1 MKLLMKLFPVLC
13 ALALIGCA
21 TKGGIPILSISRVAF
36 YAAGDLDVVYNVD
49 LATDATLTNWV
60 FVTNFI
66 GNGTNNPPEFI
77 GLVGAN
83 ETKMFRVNP
92 E

>member
-1 MKLLMKLFPVLC
+1 MKLFLVL
-13 ALALIGCA
+13 LAAIIIGCA
-21 TKGGIPILSISRVAF
+21 SKGGIPILSISRVAF

-49 LATDATLTNWV
+49 VATDATLTNWV
-60 FVTNFI
+60 YVTNFI

-77 GLVGAN
+77 GFVGAN

>member
-1 MKLLMKLFPVLC
+1 MKSLLSTALM
-13 ALALIGCA
+13 LALIGCA
-21 TKGGIPILSISRVAF
+21 SKGGTPILSISRVAF
-36 YAAGDLDVVYNVD
+36 YAAGDVDVVYNIDV
-49 LATDATLTNWV
+49 ATDWTLTNWV

-77 GLVGAN
+77 GYVSST
-83 ETKMFRVNP
+83 ETNFYRVNP